1 MPRIKLTFILS
12 FSVLILLLLCSLT
25 FAQQTVSSENTIATF
40 PLESLE
46 AGLMGTAITAGAG
59 NELTEFPIE
68 VLALQR
74 DLLPGAPLV
83 LFRASG
89 PFIEEVGGVA
99 AGMSGSPVYIEQDG
113 ESLLLGA
120 IGYTFPSS
128 DHTLGLIT
136 PFEFMRQAPP
146 LSSLD
151 ALPSFANI
159 DVADLGEPV
168 AVATPLLFSGISERV
183 ASRLEP
189 LFTSGNMQLMPMQ
202 SLSAGNFKE
211 EDYVFQ
217 PGSAVSVELSRGDIS
232 LAAVGTVTAIDEE
245 NGLFWAFGHPFLQR
259 SNVSYGLSPAYVT
272 HIVPSD
278 IVPFKLANGGFGN
291 LGTVTEDNQYAI
303 SGLLDV
309 QPDFLPITLSISAL
323 GKQVTKI
330 FQVSNDERFYA
341 VLLAA
346 SSLGI
351 MDELFAVRRQGTI
364 DIAWEVDVK
373 GGQTVRMLEQIADNN
388 DIAFESSILL
398 AGPLAILGSNFFED
412 PEVSNVNISINYS
425 PDINVAD
432 VIEVHAEPSQ
442 ELEEQDTL
450 IAHVRLQ
457 PYRQQAEVVTLDID
471 LPEGVTGELDIIFRG
486 GTEPSPQDDNNDG
499 IDDKL
504 LSFGELLVAMR
515 EQSQGSELI
524 VETKVDGDYQR
535 LARKQFPFLIIGE
548 ETLTVQIGSEEDA
561 QKDAKDD
568 IVDEEK
574 TEGQDSTGRE
584 GSNSLLEDER
594 P

>member
-1 MPRIKLTFILS
+1 MPRIRQVFLLFLFLTTS
-12 FSVLILLLLCSLT
+12 FFVS
-25 FAQQTVSSENTIATF
+25 AQQTQSDQNNIATF
-40 PLESLE
+40 PLEALE
-46 AGLMGTAITAGAG
+46 AGLRGTAITAAAG
-59 NELTEFPIE
+59 NELIEFPIE
-68 VLALQR
+68 ILALQR

-99 AGMSGSPVYIEQDG
+99 AGMSGSPVYIEQNG

-128 DHTLGLIT
+128 DHSLGLIT

-151 ALPSFANI
+151 ALPYFANI
-159 DVADLGEPV
+159 DVADLGKPV

-189 LFTSGNMQLMPMQ
+189 LFTASNMQLMPMQ